1 MGQNET
7 LKPSFFQCH
16 TVTRYPKNFLTS
28 KKFKLDPKIECEG
41 SPSVRIPAMNTS
53 TATSIMSS
61 AAPKKTVS
69 KKTAPVA
76 PVVATPVAAP
86 VAPVEA
92 AKPAK
97 ASKKTVTTPAPVAAP
112 EVTATPVE
120 TAEVTV
126 SSVQDDVKAM
136 LTQANTVRETVGA
149 LVAELKRVEK
159 RVARLQKEA
168 DKKRRRQKKPV
179 EGEEVKPR
187 KPSIFELPTPLSNE
201 LCSFLARPAGSK
213 ESRSN
218 ITKAITTYVKEKNL
232 KEKHTIKPDAK
243 LKALLGVAEGDVLTY
258 FNLQRYL
265 NRHYLKPTP
274 TTA

>member
-1 MGQNET
+1 MKVGS
-7 LKPSFFQCH
+7 KIDSKVD
-16 TVTRYPKNFLTS
+16 VT
-28 KKFKLDPKIECEG
+28 
-41 SPSVRIPAMNTS
+41 VRIPAMNTS
-53 TATSIMSS
+53 TATSIMNASTAS
-61 AAPKKTVS
+61 KTTKTVS
-69 KKTAPVA
+69 KKAAAPAAPAAPVVVAPVVEAPKTKAAPKSKAAAPAATTAAPVVVA
-76 PVVATPVAAP
+76 PVVAA
-86 VAPVEA
+86 
-92 AKPAK
+92 
-97 ASKKTVTTPAPVAAP
+97 
-112 EVTATPVE
+112 VTATPVE
-120 TAEVTV
+120 AAEAAV

-168 DKKRRRQKKPV
+168 DKRKRRQKKPV
-179 EGEEVKPR
+179 EGEVAKER

-201 LCSFLARPAGSK
+201 LCTFLGRPAGSK

-243 LKALLGVAEGDVLTY
+243 LKALLGVADADVLTY

-265 NRHYLKPTP
+265 NRHYLKVDKTVAA
-274 TTA
+274 TA

>member
-1 MGQNET
+1 
-7 LKPSFFQCH
+7 
-16 TVTRYPKNFLTS
+16 
-28 KKFKLDPKIECEG
+28 
-41 SPSVRIPAMNTS
+41 MNAS
-53 TATSIMSS
+53 APATS
-61 AAPKKTVS
+61 KKTVS
-69 KKTAPVA
+69 KKADAKTVAPVA
-76 PVVATPVAAP
+76 AVVAAPVVEAAAPAKKAAAKKAAAPVAAAPVVAAP
-86 VAPVEA
+86 VAATVEA
-92 AKPAK
+92 TAVEGAD
-97 ASKKTVTTPAPVAAP
+97 AA
-112 EVTATPVE
+112 
-120 TAEVTV
+120 V

-168 DKKRRRQKKPV
+168 DKRRRRQKKPV
-179 EGEEVKPR
+179 EGEPIVPR

-201 LCSFLARPAGSK
+201 LCSFLGRPSGSK

-232 KEKHTIKPDAK
+232 KEKHTIKPDTK

-265 NRHYLKPTP
+265 NRHYLKPAAAT

>member
-1 MGQNET
+1 
-7 LKPSFFQCH
+7 
-16 TVTRYPKNFLTS
+16 
-28 KKFKLDPKIECEG
+28 
-41 SPSVRIPAMNTS
+41 MNAS
-53 TATSIMSS
+53 APATS
-61 AAPKKTVS
+61 KKTVS
-69 KKTAPVA
+69 KKADAKSTAPVA
-76 PVVATPVAAP
+76 TPVVA
-86 VAPVEA
+86 
-92 AKPAK
+92 
-97 ASKKTVTTPAPVAAP
+97 APVAAP
-112 EVTATPVE
+112 EVTAPAKKAAAKKAAPVAAPVVVAPVVATTTVE
-120 TAEVTV
+120 ATAVEGADAAV

-168 DKKRRRQKKPV
+168 DKRRRRQKKPV
-179 EGEEVKPR
+179 EGEAVVPR

-201 LCSFLARPAGSK
+201 LCSFLGRPSGSK

-232 KEKHTIKPDAK
+232 KEKHTIKPDTK

-265 NRHYLKPTP
+265 NRHYLKVEKPVA
-274 TTA
+274 TA

>member
-1 MGQNET
+1 
-7 LKPSFFQCH
+7 
-16 TVTRYPKNFLTS
+16 
-28 KKFKLDPKIECEG
+28 
-41 SPSVRIPAMNTS
+41 
-53 TATSIMSS
+53 
-61 AAPKKTVS
+61 
-69 KKTAPVA
+69 
-76 PVVATPVAAP
+76 
-86 VAPVEA
+86 
-92 AKPAK
+92 
-97 ASKKTVTTPAPVAAP
+97 
-112 EVTATPVE
+112 
-120 TAEVTV
+120 
-126 SSVQDDVKAM
+126 M

-168 DKKRRRQKKPV
+168 DKRRRRQKKPV

-201 LCSFLARPAGSK
+201 LCSFLGRPSGSK

-232 KEKHTIKPDAK
+232 KEKHTIKPDTK

-265 NRHYLKPTP
+265 NRHYLKATP
-274 TTA
+274 AA

>member
-1 MGQNET
+1 
-7 LKPSFFQCH
+7 
-16 TVTRYPKNFLTS
+16 
-28 KKFKLDPKIECEG
+28 
-41 SPSVRIPAMNTS
+41 MNTPSAPSITMS
-53 TATSIMSS
+53 TSAPAT
-61 AAPKKTVS
+61 KKTVS
-69 KKTAPVA
+69 KKADAKTAAPVATA
-76 PVVATPVAAP
+76 PVVATPAPEAAP
-86 VAPVEA
+86 VKKAATKKAAAPA
-92 AKPAK
+92 
-97 ASKKTVTTPAPVAAP
+97 TAPVAAAP
-112 EVTATPVE
+112 VVAATVEATAVE
-120 TAEVTV
+120 GADATV

-168 DKKRRRQKKPV
+168 DKRKRRQKKPV
-179 EGEEVKPR
+179 EGEAVVPR

-201 LCSFLARPAGSK
+201 LCSFLGRPSGSK

-232 KEKHTIKPDAK
+232 KEKHTIKPDTK

-265 NRHYLKPTP
+265 NRHYLKPAA

>member
-1 MGQNET
+1 MKVGS
-7 LKPSFFQCH
+7 KIDSM
-16 TVTRYPKNFLTS
+16 TS
-28 KKFKLDPKIECEG
+28 WN
-41 SPSVRIPAMNTS
+41 VRIPAMNTS
-53 TATSIMSS
+53 TATSIMNASTTAS
-61 AAPKKTVS
+61 KKTVS
-69 KKTAPVA
+69 KKTDAKTA
-76 PVVATPVAAP
+76 APVAAP
-86 VAPVEA
+86 VVA
-92 AKPAK
+92 
-97 ASKKTVTTPAPVAAP
+97 APVAAP
-112 EVTATPVE
+112 EAAAPAKKAATKKAAAPVAAAPVVAAPVVAATTVEATAVE
-120 TAEVTV
+120 GADAAV

-168 DKKRRRQKKPV
+168 DKRKRRQKKPV
-179 EGEEVKPR
+179 EGEAVVPR

-201 LCSFLARPAGSK
+201 LCSFLGRPSGSK

-232 KEKHTIKPDAK
+232 KEKHTIKPDTK

-265 NRHYLKPTP
+265 NRHYLKTEKPA

>member
-1 MGQNET
+1 
-7 LKPSFFQCH
+7 
-16 TVTRYPKNFLTS
+16 
-28 KKFKLDPKIECEG
+28 
-41 SPSVRIPAMNTS
+41 MNTPSAPSITMS
-53 TATSIMSS
+53 TSAPAT
-61 AAPKKTVS
+61 KKTVS
-69 KKTAPVA
+69 KKADAKTAAPSGVVAAPVVAAPAPEAAAPAKKTAAKKAAAPATAPVA
-76 PVVATPVAAP
+76 TAPVVVAAT
-86 VAPVEA
+86 VEA
-92 AKPAK
+92 TAVEGAD
-97 ASKKTVTTPAPVAAP
+97 AA
-112 EVTATPVE
+112 
-120 TAEVTV
+120 V

-168 DKKRRRQKKPV
+168 DKRKRRQKKPV
-179 EGEEVKPR
+179 EGEAVVPR

-201 LCSFLARPAGSK
+201 LCSFLGRPSGSK

-232 KEKHTIKPDAK
+232 KEKHTIKPDTK

-265 NRHYLKPTP
+265 NRHYLKPAAT

>member
-1 MGQNET
+1 MKVG
-7 LKPSFFQCH
+7 
-16 TVTRYPKNFLTS
+16 S
-28 KKFKLDPKIECEG
+28 KIDSMSSSK
-41 SPSVRIPAMNTS
+41 VRIPAMNTS
-53 TATSIMSS
+53 TATSIMNASTTAS
-61 AAPKKTVS
+61 KKTVS
-69 KKTAPVA
+69 KKTDAKA
-76 PVVATPVAAP
+76 AAPVAAP
-86 VAPVEA
+86 VVAAPVVAEA
-92 AKPAK
+92 AAPAK
-97 ASKKTVTTPAPVAAP
+97 KAAAKKAAAPVAAP
-112 EVTATPVE
+112 VVAAPVVAATTVEATAVE
-120 TAEVTV
+120 GADAAV

-168 DKKRRRQKKPV
+168 DKRKRRQKKPV
-179 EGEEVKPR
+179 EGEAVVPR

-201 LCSFLARPAGSK
+201 LCSFLGRPSGSK

-232 KEKHTIKPDAK
+232 KEKHTIKPDTK

-265 NRHYLKPTP
+265 NRHYLKTEKPA

>member
-1 MGQNET
+1 MKVG
-7 LKPSFFQCH
+7 
-16 TVTRYPKNFLTS
+16 S
-28 KKFKLDPKIECEG
+28 KIDSMSSWK
-41 SPSVRIPAMNTS
+41 VRIPAMNTS
-53 TATSIMSS
+53 TATSIMNASTP
-61 AAPKKTVS
+61 AASKKTVS
-69 KKTAPVA
+69 KKTAPTAA
-76 PVVATPVAAP
+76 PVVAAPVAAP
-86 VAPVEA
+86 VVEA
-92 AKPAK
+92 AAPAK
-97 ASKKTVTTPAPVAAP
+97 KAAAKKTATPATTTAAPVVAAP
-112 EVTATPVE
+112 VVAATTVEATAVE
-120 TAEVTV
+120 GADATV

-168 DKKRRRQKKPV
+168 DKRKRRQKKPV
-179 EGEEVKPR
+179 EGEAVVPR

-201 LCSFLARPAGSK
+201 LCSFLGRPSGSK

-232 KEKHTIKPDAK
+232 KEKHTIKPDTK

-265 NRHYLKPTP
+265 NRHYLKVEKPVA
-274 TTA
+274 TA